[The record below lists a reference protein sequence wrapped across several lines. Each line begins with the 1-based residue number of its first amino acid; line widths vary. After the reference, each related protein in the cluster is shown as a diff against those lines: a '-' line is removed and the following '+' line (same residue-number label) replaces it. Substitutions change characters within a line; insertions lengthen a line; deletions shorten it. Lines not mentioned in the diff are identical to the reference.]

1 MFNDLQPYICTFE
14 DCGFGLSTFATRRA
28 WWAHELDFHW
38 NLLMTRWA
46 CMLCGANFNEQVIF
60 EDHLEV
66 YHKVAMNP
74 VEIKAMSAAAERKG
88 SSDFINQPCPICCCK
103 AGETAMNFGKHVGKH
118 MEEIALAV
126 LPQSSE
132 PDTDA
137 DDKLEDYDT
146 SSDMSF
152 KAGHA
157 ASNLHISTDIELEA
171 NEEGTYDEFNKG
183 SFKGISMTMTPFNST
198 ITPTLEGFRLYIR
211 NLNPRLPPYL
221 HERLALKLLHQY
233 KRLLGFRIEHNKAI
247 QNGSCQSGELCS
259 SDVTRGSVRNDKTRL
274 LNKNKASD
282 DVIGLVHPTQ
292 YPAGIPIPP
301 TDYLPAK
308 FECPICF
315 QVKHIHKPS
324 DWSKHVHDDIRL
336 FTCTFIECPNTKSYR
351 RKADWVRHENER
363 HRMFIWWQC
372 TIADCHH
379 KSFRKDNFTQ
389 HLIREHKM
397 SEPQPPIRV
406 ANRIVQRAQNQDEL
420 RVQGAHKQVPKK
432 LHDLQGVTGFL
443 APPVD
448 VLQVEK
454 VNSTPLNV
462 LQMLDTCR
470 RETTR
475 KATNEPCRFCWN
487 PCTSWKKLMIHMARH
502 LEEIN
507 LPIIQL
513 VQEVDLTDEA
523 VISSID

>member
-126 LPQSSE
+126 LPQSSD

-146 SSDMSF
+146 SSDTSF

-157 ASNLHISTDIELEA
+157 ASNLHLSTDIELEA
-171 NEEGTYDEFNKG
+171 NEEGIYDGLNKG
-183 SFKGISMTMTPFNST
+183 SFKGISMNMNPLNST
-198 ITPTLEGFRLYIR
+198 LNPTLEGFRLHPRILY
-211 NLNPRLPPYL
+211 PRLPQYL
-221 HERLALKLLHQY
+221 AFRLGLEQWHRY
-233 KRLLGFRIEHNKAI
+233 KRLLNLRVEHNKAI
-247 QNGSCQSGELCS
+247 QNGSCRSGELCGLE
-259 SDVTRGSVRNDKTRL
+259 VTRGSTHRDESYPSDKH
-274 LNKNKASD
+274 KPSD
-282 DVIGLVHPTQ
+282 DVTGLVNAAQ
-292 YPAGIPIPP
+292 YPQDIPTPP
-301 TDYLPAK
+301 TKYLPAK

-315 QVKHIHKPS
+315 EVKQFHEPS
-324 DWSKHVHDDIRL
+324 DWTKHVIEDVQP
-336 FTCTFIECPNTKSYR
+336 FTCTFIDCPDSKSFR
-351 RKADWVRHENER
+351 RKADWIRHESQR
-363 HRMFIWWQC
+363 HRIFERWQC
-372 TIADCHH
+372 TLGDCQH
-379 KSFRKDNFTQ
+379 KSFGKDNLTQ
-389 HLIREHKM
+389 HLIREHKI
-397 SEPQPPIRV
+397 SEPQP
-406 ANRIVQRAQNQDEL
+406 ANRIANRAVQRAQNQAEL

-432 LHDLQGVTGFL
+432 LHDISGVQELL
-443 APPVD
+443 APPTTTYQIKRGAATPSH
-448 VLQVEK
+448 VLE
-454 VNSTPLNV
+454 
-462 LQMLDTCR
+462 ML
-470 RETTR
+470 ETWHCETIS
-475 KATNEPCRFCWN
+475 KAANEPCRFCGN
-487 PCTSWKKLMIHMARH
+487 LCTSWKKLMVHMAKH
-502 LEEIN
+502 FEEMS
-507 LPIIQL
+507 LPIIKL
-513 VQEVDLTDEA
+513 VQQIDLTDEA